1 MITSYK
7 KNLNTNYRV
16 KIDSAL
22 QTSKN
27 YIQLTKPNDD
37 LSYTNSLSTNFNLEG
52 YNINKLDDRLKV
64 SLNFYQTNQEN
75 EDSKTIPTVLPNV
88 KYFSGY
94 NNRFGNISNSTIEFY
109 NIFREK
115 STLVHAKKQQ
125 KVSHKYILSKQLV
138 NYNSKILMN
147 AEIYNQLFNTENKL
161 IDENIYKTGTYYRIF
176 PILGIS
182 TETPFKNKNFLKS
195 VTFNPKLNLV
205 ISPGISNNKKISN
218 EDATNNDFSMEN
230 IYRLSR
236 YSGNDKTDHSKRI
249 TYGISA
255 FTEVVIHHYLS
266 HMNLLII
273 TIFIK
278 SRK

>member
-37 LSYTNSLSTNFNLEG
+37 LSYTNSLSTNINLEG
-52 YNINKLDDRLKV
+52 FNLRKIDDHLNI

-125 KVSHKYILSKQLV
+125 KVSHKYVLSKQLV

-147 AEIYNQLFNTENKL
+147 AEIYNQLFNT
-161 IDENIYKTGTYYRIF
+161 
-176 PILGIS
+176 
-182 TETPFKNKNFLKS
+182 
-195 VTFNPKLNLV
+195 
-205 ISPGISNNKKISN
+205 
-218 EDATNNDFSMEN
+218 
-230 IYRLSR
+230 
-236 YSGNDKTDHSKRI
+236 
-249 TYGISA
+249 
-255 FTEVVIHHYLS
+255 
-266 HMNLLII
+266 
-273 TIFIK
+273 
-278 SRK
+278 